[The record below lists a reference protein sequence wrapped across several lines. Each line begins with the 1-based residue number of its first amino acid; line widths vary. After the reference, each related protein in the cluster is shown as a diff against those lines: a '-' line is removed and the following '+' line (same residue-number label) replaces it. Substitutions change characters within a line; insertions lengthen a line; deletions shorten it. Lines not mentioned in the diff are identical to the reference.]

1 MRINR
6 EWERELERRYV
17 YICDAAGICMWKNR
31 EREILYVVH
40 ASHNERL
47 KRRVKSQICCYAD
60 DDDDD
65 TAVNAPVKQNDA
77 GLSIC
82 TKMNAHMHKF

>member
-1 MRINR
+1 MF
-6 EWERELERRYV
+6 
-17 YICDAAGICMWKNR
+17 ICDAGYMYVKKQR
-31 EREILYVVH
+31 EQFLYVVH

-47 KRRVKSQICCYAD
+47 KRRVKSQICCYAAD

-65 TAVNAPVKQNDA
+65 TVNAPVKQNDA

-82 TKMNAHMHKF
+82 TKINAHMHKFLNNSNSIIF